1 MNMKRIIAILLMIAS
16 LLALCAC
23 GDASVPP
30 ATEEPQITQMRTICE
45 LATMDCYYH
54 NVAKYYE
61 KDADKGI
68 LGFGKKDKKFWVEY
82 SGEVTIGL
90 DATLV
95 ALQVS
100 GDQVTITIPPAKVL
114 GAKVYSDSL
123 TTDSYIIDKDSAD
136 ITAEDQTRV
145 FENAQA
151 DMLAQASNDHLLL
164 FNAQQRA
171 QMLLEDYVTN
181 IGNAIG
187 VTYQINWIYLD
198 ENGKPIDSTV
208 VNPQPDPTDS
218 ATTPN
223 A

>member
-1 MNMKRIIAILLMIAS
+1 MKRIIAILLMIAS

-23 GDASVPP
+23 RDASVPP

-61 KDADKGI
+61 KDAEKGI
-68 LGFGKKDKKFWVEY
+68 LGLGKKDKKFWVEY

-198 ENGKPIDSTV
+198 ENGKPIDSAV
-208 VNPQPDPTDS
+208 VNPQPNPTDS

>member
-1 MNMKRIIAILLMIAS
+1 MKRIIAILLMIAS

-61 KDADKGI
+61 KDAEKGI
-68 LGFGKKDKKFWVEY
+68 LGLGKKDKKFWVEY

-123 TTDSYIIDKDSAD
+123 SADSYIIDKDSAD

-187 VTYQINWIYLD
+187 VIYQINWIYLD
-198 ENGKPIDSTV
+198 ENGKPIDSAV
-208 VNPQPDPTDS
+208 VNPQPESNDS

>member
-1 MNMKRIIAILLMIAS
+1 MKRIIAILLMIAS

-61 KDADKGI
+61 KDAEKGI
-68 LGFGKKDKKFWVEY
+68 LGLGKKDKKFWVEY

-151 DMLAQASNDHLLL
+151 DMLAQSSNDHLLL

-208 VNPQPDPTDS
+208 VNPQPESNDS

>member
-1 MNMKRIIAILLMIAS
+1 MKRIIAILLLIAS

-61 KDADKGI
+61 KDAEKGI
-68 LGFGKKDKKFWVEY
+68 LGLGKKDKKFWVEY

-151 DMLAQASNDHLLL
+151 DMLDQASNDHLLL

-208 VNPQPDPTDS
+208 VNPQPESNDS

>member
-1 MNMKRIIAILLMIAS
+1 MKRIIAILLMIAS

-23 GDASVPP
+23 ADASVPP

-123 TTDSYIIDKDSAD
+123 SNDSYIIDKDSAD

-198 ENGKPIDSTV
+198 ENGKPIDSAV
-208 VNPQPDPTDS
+208 VNPQPESNDS

>member
-1 MNMKRIIAILLMIAS
+1 MKRIIAILLMIAS

-198 ENGKPIDSTV
+198 ENGKPIDSAV
-208 VNPQPDPTDS
+208 VNPQPESNDS

-223 A
+223 T

>member
-1 MNMKRIIAILLMIAS
+1 MKRIIAILLMIAS

-61 KDADKGI
+61 KDADKGF
-68 LGFGKKDKKFWVEY
+68 LGLGKKDKKFWVEY

-198 ENGKPIDSTV
+198 ENGKPIDSAV
-208 VNPQPDPTDS
+208 VNPQPESNDS

>member
-1 MNMKRIIAILLMIAS
+1 MKRIIAILLMIAS

-23 GDASVPP
+23 GDAS
-30 ATEEPQITQMRTICE
+30 TEEPQITQMRTICE

-54 NVAKYYE
+54 NVAKYFE

-187 VTYQINWIYLD
+187 VTYQIN
-198 ENGKPIDSTV
+198 
-208 VNPQPDPTDS
+208 S

>member
-1 MNMKRIIAILLMIAS
+1 MKRIIAILLMIAS

-198 ENGKPIDSTV
+198 ENGKPIDSAV
-208 VNPQPDPTDS
+208 VNPQPESNDS

>member
-1 MNMKRIIAILLMIAS
+1 MKRIIAILLMIAS

-61 KDADKGI
+61 KEAEKGI

-208 VNPQPDPTDS
+208 VNPQPESNDS

>member
-1 MNMKRIIAILLMIAS
+1 MKRIIAILLMIAS

-61 KDADKGI
+61 KDADKGF
-68 LGFGKKDKKFWVEY
+68 LGLGKKDKKFWVEY

-123 TTDSYIIDKDSAD
+123 STDSYIIDKDSAD

-187 VTYQINWIYLD
+187 VTYQITWIYLD
-198 ENGKPIDSTV
+198 ENGKPIDSAV
-208 VNPQPDPTDS
+208 VNPQPESNDS

>member
-1 MNMKRIIAILLMIAS
+1 MKRIIAILLMIAS

-61 KDADKGI
+61 KDAEKGI
-68 LGFGKKDKKFWVEY
+68 LGLGKKDKKFWVEY

-123 TTDSYIIDKDSAD
+123 TTDSYIIEKDSTD

-151 DMLAQASNDHLLL
+151 DMLTQASNDHLLL

-198 ENGKPIDSTV
+198 ENGKPIDSAV

>member
-1 MNMKRIIAILLMIAS
+1 MKRIIAILLMIAS

-30 ATEEPQITQMRTICE
+30 ATEELQITQMRTICE

-61 KDADKGI
+61 KDADKGF
-68 LGFGKKDKKFWVEY
+68 LGLGKKDKKFWVEY

-171 QMLLEDYVTN
+171 QMRLEDYVTN

-187 VTYQINWIYLD
+187 VTYQINLIDLD
-198 ENGKPIDSTV
+198 ENGKPIDSAV
-208 VNPQPDPTDS
+208 VNPQPESNDS

>member
-1 MNMKRIIAILLMIAS
+1 MKRIIAILLMIAS

-23 GDASVPP
+23 GAASVPP

-61 KDADKGI
+61 KDAEKGI
-68 LGFGKKDKKFWVEY
+68 LGLGKKDKKFWVEY

-198 ENGKPIDSTV
+198 ENGKPIDSAV

>member
-1 MNMKRIIAILLMIAS
+1 MKRIIAILLMIAS

-61 KDADKGI
+61 KDADKGF
-68 LGFGKKDKKFWVEY
+68 LGLGKKDKKFWVEY

-208 VNPQPDPTDS
+208 VNPQPESNDS

>member
-1 MNMKRIIAILLMIAS
+1 MKRIIAILLMIAS

-23 GDASVPP
+23 GAASVPP

-61 KDADKGI
+61 KDAEKGI
-68 LGFGKKDKKFWVEY
+68 LGLGKKDKKFWVEY

>member
-1 MNMKRIIAILLMIAS
+1 MKRIIAILLMLAS
-16 LLALCAC
+16 LLSLCSC
-23 GDASVPP
+23 GESSVPT
-30 ATEEPQITQMRTICE
+30 AHEEPQITQMRTICE

-145 FENAQA
+145 FGNAQA

-208 VNPQPDPTDS
+208 VNPQPESNDS

>member
-1 MNMKRIIAILLMIAS
+1 MKRIIAILLMLAS
-16 LLALCAC
+16 LLSLCAC
-23 GDASVPP
+23 GDASAPP

-61 KDADKGI
+61 KDAEKGF
-68 LGFGKKDKKFWVEY
+68 LGIGKKDKKFWVEY

-151 DMLAQASNDHLLL
+151 DMLAQASNDRLLL

-198 ENGKPIDSTV
+198 ENGKPIDSAV
-208 VNPQPDPTDS
+208 VNPQSDSTDS

>member
-1 MNMKRIIAILLMIAS
+1 MVSIK
-16 LLALCAC
+16 
-23 GDASVPP
+23 D
-30 ATEEPQITQMRTICE
+30 
-45 LATMDCYYH
+45 
-54 NVAKYYE
+54 VAKYYE
-61 KDADKGI
+61 KDAEKGI
-68 LGFGKKDKKFWVEY
+68 LGLGKKDKKFWVEY

-198 ENGKPIDSTV
+198 ENGKPIDSTA
-208 VNPQPDPTDS
+208 VNPQPESNDS

>member
-1 MNMKRIIAILLMIAS
+1 MKRIIAILLLLVS
-16 LLALCAC
+16 LLSLCAC
-23 GDASVPP
+23 GSSSVPTAP
-30 ATEEPQITQMRTICE
+30 EEPQITQMRTICE

-61 KDADKGI
+61 KDAEKGI
-68 LGFGKKDKKFWVEY
+68 LGLGKKDKKFWVEY

-123 TTDSYIIDKDSAD
+123 TADSYIIDKDSAD
-136 ITAEDQTRV
+136 ITAEDQTKV
-145 FENAQA
+145 FEHAQA
-151 DMLAQASNDHLLL
+151 NMLEQASNDHLLL

-181 IGNAIG
+181 IGNAVG

-198 ENGKPIDSTV
+198 ENGKPIDSAV
-208 VNPQPDPTDS
+208 VNPQPNPTDS

>member
-1 MNMKRIIAILLMIAS
+1 MKRIIAILLMIAS

-23 GDASVPP
+23 GDASVLP

-61 KDADKGI
+61 KDADKGF
-68 LGFGKKDKKFWVEY
+68 LGLGKKDKKFWVEY

-198 ENGKPIDSTV
+198 ENGKPIDSAV
-208 VNPQPDPTDS
+208 VNPQPESNDS

>member
-1 MNMKRIIAILLMIAS
+1 MKRIIAILLLIAS

-61 KDADKGI
+61 KDAEKGI
-68 LGFGKKDKKFWVEY
+68 LGLGKKDKKFWVEY

-151 DMLAQASNDHLLL
+151 DMLDQASNDHLLL

-198 ENGKPIDSTV
+198 ENGKPIDSAV
-208 VNPQPDPTDS
+208 VNPQPESNDS

>member
-1 MNMKRIIAILLMIAS
+1 MKRIIAILLMIAS

-23 GDASVPP
+23 GAASVPP

-61 KDADKGI
+61 KDAEKGI
-68 LGFGKKDKKFWVEY
+68 LGIGKKDKKFWVEY

>member
-1 MNMKRIIAILLMIAS
+1 MKRIIAILLMIAS

-151 DMLAQASNDHLLL
+151 DMLDQASNDHLLL

-198 ENGKPIDSTV
+198 ENGKPIDSAV

>member
-1 MNMKRIIAILLMIAS
+1 
-16 LLALCAC
+16 
-23 GDASVPP
+23 
-30 ATEEPQITQMRTICE
+30 MRTICE

-151 DMLAQASNDHLLL
+151 DMLTQASNDHLLL

-198 ENGKPIDSTV
+198 ENGKPIDSAV
-208 VNPQPDPTDS
+208 VNPQPESNDS

>member
-1 MNMKRIIAILLMIAS
+1 MKRIIAILLLLVS

-61 KDADKGI
+61 KDAEKGI
-68 LGFGKKDKKFWVEY
+68 LGLGKKDKKFWVEY

-208 VNPQPDPTDS
+208 VNPQSDSTDS

>member
-1 MNMKRIIAILLMIAS
+1 MKRIIAILLMIAS

-181 IGNAIG
+181 IGNAID

-198 ENGKPIDSTV
+198 ENGKPIDSAV
-208 VNPQPDPTDS
+208 VNPQPESNDS

>member
-1 MNMKRIIAILLMIAS
+1 MKRIIAILLMIAS

-100 GDQVTITIPPAKVL
+100 GDQVTITIPPATVL

-123 TTDSYIIDKDSAD
+123 SNDSYIIDKDSAD

-198 ENGKPIDSTV
+198 ENGKPIDSAV
-208 VNPQPDPTDS
+208 VNPQPESNDS

>member
-1 MNMKRIIAILLMIAS
+1 MKRIIAILLMIAS

-61 KDADKGI
+61 KDAEKGI
-68 LGFGKKDKKFWVEY
+68 LGLGKKDKKFWVEY

-151 DMLAQASNDHLLL
+151 DMLDQASNDHLLL

-208 VNPQPDPTDS
+208 VNPQSDSTDS

>member
-1 MNMKRIIAILLMIAS
+1 MKRIIAILLMIAS

-61 KDADKGI
+61 KDAEKGI
-68 LGFGKKDKKFWVEY
+68 LGLGKKDKKFWVEY

-198 ENGKPIDSTV
+198 ENGKPIDSAV
-208 VNPQPDPTDS
+208 VNPQPNPTDS

-223 A
+223 V

>member
-1 MNMKRIIAILLMIAS
+1 MKRIIAILLMLVS
-16 LLALCAC
+16 LLSLCAC
-23 GDASVPP
+23 GDASVLP

-54 NVAKYYE
+54 NVAQYYE
-61 KDADKGI
+61 KDAEKGI
-68 LGFGKKDKKFWVEY
+68 LGLGKKDKKFWVEY

-151 DMLAQASNDHLLL
+151 DMLTQASNDHLLL

-198 ENGKPIDSTV
+198 ENGKPIDSAV
-208 VNPQPDPTDS
+208 VNPQPESDDS

>member
-1 MNMKRIIAILLMIAS
+1 MKRIIAILLMIAS

-68 LGFGKKDKKFWVEY
+68 LGLGKKDKKFWVEY

-198 ENGKPIDSTV
+198 ENGKPIDSAV
-208 VNPQPDPTDS
+208 VNPQPESNDS

>member
-1 MNMKRIIAILLMIAS
+1 MKRIIAILLMIAS

-61 KDADKGI
+61 KDAEKGI
-68 LGFGKKDKKFWVEY
+68 LGLGKKDKKFWVEY

-123 TTDSYIIDKDSAD
+123 TTDSYIIDKGSAD

-198 ENGKPIDSTV
+198 ESGKPIDSTV
-208 VNPQPDPTDS
+208 VNPQPESNDS

>member
-1 MNMKRIIAILLMIAS
+1 MKRIIAILLMLAS
-16 LLALCAC
+16 LLSLCAC

-61 KDADKGI
+61 KDADKGF
-68 LGFGKKDKKFWVEY
+68 LGLGKKDKKFWVEY

-208 VNPQPDPTDS
+208 VNPQPESNDS

>member
-1 MNMKRIIAILLMIAS
+1 MKRIIAILLMIAS

-30 ATEEPQITQMRTICE
+30 VTEEPQITQMRTICE

-123 TTDSYIIDKDSAD
+123 STDSYIIDKDSAD

-198 ENGKPIDSTV
+198 ENGKPIDSAV
-208 VNPQPDPTDS
+208 VNPQPESNDS

>member
-1 MNMKRIIAILLMIAS
+1 MKRIIAILLMIAS

-61 KDADKGI
+61 KDADKGF
-68 LGFGKKDKKFWVEY
+68 LGLGKKDKKFWVEY

-198 ENGKPIDSTV
+198 ENGKPIDSAV

>member
-1 MNMKRIIAILLMIAS
+1 MKRIIAILLMIAS

-68 LGFGKKDKKFWVEY
+68 LGLGKKDKKFWVEY

-208 VNPQPDPTDS
+208 VNPQSDSTDS

>member
-1 MNMKRIIAILLMIAS
+1 MKRIIAILLMIAS

-54 NVAKYYE
+54 NLAKYYE
-61 KDADKGI
+61 KDAEKGI
-68 LGFGKKDKKFWVEY
+68 LGLGKKDKKFWVEY

-123 TTDSYIIDKDSAD
+123 STDSYIIDKDSAD

-198 ENGKPIDSTV
+198 ENGKPIDSAV
-208 VNPQPDPTDS
+208 VNPQPESNDS

>member
-1 MNMKRIIAILLMIAS
+1 MKRIIAILLMIAS

-198 ENGKPIDSTV
+198 ENGKPIDSAV
-208 VNPQPDPTDS
+208 VNPQPNPTDS

>member
-1 MNMKRIIAILLMIAS
+1 MKRIIAILLLIAS
-16 LLALCAC
+16 LLSLCAC

-61 KDADKGI
+61 KDAEKGI
-68 LGFGKKDKKFWVEY
+68 LGLGKKDKKFWVEY

-123 TTDSYIIDKDSAD
+123 TADSYIIDKDSAD

-208 VNPQPDPTDS
+208 VNPQPKSNDS